1 MLSNLKVFLGPTVGQ
16 ESQRLSMP
24 RAEFSNV
31 CHNLVQIKLWW
42 LKIWA
47 GESQRAV
54 AKEQEGIQWSP
65 GRHPAAKPFQ
75 IGWKASC
82 YQSEVSFKVSRD
94 QSQMPCKISSLSIRL
109 VSEAALVSIRV
120 WACLPSCLGF
130 LSLPSNILQWARS
143 QEFQIT
149 IHSPMKWEM
158 VGKEEKRSASSESGT
173 DTWRDLPSSAN
184 LGKEH
189 TDHMEQRSSLD
200 KICLLEARW
209 LFCLLLHVW
218 VFIIVIINMI
228 RDLLWWDTEM
238 FVTQNQFNHWFSIS
252 VVSALMS

>member
-94 QSQMPCKISSLSIRL
+94 TRVRCPVKSPLCPSGWLVRQLWYPSGCGLAYPPVWASCHSHLISYSEQGLRNSRSRSTHLWNEKWWGRKKRDLLRVNLEQIHGGIYLLLQTWEKNTQTTWSR
-109 VSEAALVSIRV
+109 EAALTRYVCWRQGDCFV
-120 WACLPSCLGF
+120 CCYMC
-130 LSLPSNILQWARS
+130 
-143 QEFQIT
+143 EF
-149 IHSPMKWEM
+149 
-158 VGKEEKRSASSESGT
+158 SSS
-173 DTWRDLPSSAN
+173 
-184 LGKEH
+184 
-189 TDHMEQRSSLD
+189 SSLT
-200 KICLLEARW
+200 W
-209 LFCLLLHVW
+209 
-218 VFIIVIINMI
+218 
-228 RDLLWWDTEM
+228 
-238 FVTQNQFNHWFSIS
+238 
-252 VVSALMS
+252 